1 MQDLGLLAAHC
12 ISMERDRRFHC
23 DEAEKLHYVVG
34 NHVAQ
39 RARSIKISSTLFDA
53 YSLGI
58 RYLHVVNV
66 AAVSNKLRKGVVVR
80 ENQKNFH
87 PFFFE
92 GIVASGCLVVSPH
105 ACYFLLLVTVRLKD
119 VRA

>member
-12 ISMERDRRFHC
+12 IGMERDRRFHC

-66 AAVSNKLRKGVVVR
+66 AAVPNKLEEGGGGKK
-80 ENQKNFH
+80 NPKNFQR
-87 PFFFE
+87 FFFSVI
-92 GIVASGCLVVSPH
+92 GGGGGFVFCCG
-105 ACYFLLLVTVRLKD
+105 RGG
-119 VRA
+119 

>member
-66 AAVSNKLRKGVVVR
+66 AAVPKNVSKRRLVTK
-80 ENQKNFH
+80 NQKH
-87 PFFFE
+87 ILP
-92 GIVASGCLVVSPH
+92 
-105 ACYFLLLVTVRLKD
+105 LLSLTTRPSSI
-119 VRA
+119 

>member
-12 ISMERDRRFHC
+12 IGMERDRRFHC
-23 DEAEKLHYVVG
+23 NEAEKLHYVVG

-66 AAVSNKLRKGVVVR
+66 AAGPKKPHEGGVGK
-80 ENQKNFH
+80 KNPKNLH
-87 PFFFE
+87 PLLFS
-92 GIVASGCLVVSPH
+92 GRVA
-105 ACYFLLLVTVRLKD
+105 ARDLLVLPTP
-119 VRA
+119 